1 MSKSTCSQEAEKQPR
16 QVGVDLW
23 PVLGFMFCCS
33 VRVHLEKRYLP
44 KEYIFSNQQRS
55 SWLTKLEVL
64 CFLVSCQIFS
74 SFCVI
79 VIAVRLNVSR
89 AIHLNSLLG
98 ESRVTNLDGRVSRTE
113 L

>member
-1 MSKSTCSQEAEKQPR
+1 M
-16 QVGVDLW
+16 
-23 PVLGFMFCCS
+23 
-33 VRVHLEKRYLP
+33 
-44 KEYIFSNQQRS
+44 
-55 SWLTKLEVL
+55 LEVL

-74 SFCVI
+74 SFCLI

-98 ESRVTNLDGRVSRTE
+98 ESRVTILDGRVSRTE